1 MRSRLGFYSATRS
14 PHQMQ
19 IQVAFK
25 GSFSAFADDG
35 AHQLIDVFQLINAET
50 QAEYGG
56 SVIYRTPDGRAVDW
70 IRTGVYE
77 IKESRLTPPLNKP
90 TTRWF
95 FPRQISAIKNRG
107 IRFPPLAFRADR
119 ILPSGRAWSHGPR
132 PPFAFVF

>member
-1 MRSRLGFYSATRS
+1 M
-14 PHQMQ
+14 P

-35 AHQLIDVFQLINAET
+35 TNHLIDVFQLINAET

-77 IKESRLTPPLNKP
+77 IKESRLTLRWIKP
-90 TTRWF
+90 TSR
-95 FPRQISAIKNRG
+95 
-107 IRFPPLAFRADR
+107 
-119 ILPSGRAWSHGPR
+119 
-132 PPFAFVF
+132 